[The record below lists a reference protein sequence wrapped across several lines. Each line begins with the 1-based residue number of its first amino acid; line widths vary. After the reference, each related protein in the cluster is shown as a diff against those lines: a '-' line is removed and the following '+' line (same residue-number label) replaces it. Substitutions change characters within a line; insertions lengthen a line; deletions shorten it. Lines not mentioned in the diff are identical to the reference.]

1 MGLQLVNLTKK
12 FGKHR
17 AVSDIDLNVP
27 KGSMYGFLGGN
38 GAGKTTTFR
47 MILGLLEPTSGEIT
61 YNDQKI
67 DYSLTDKIG
76 YLPEERGLHPKLK
89 VSEQLKYLGKLKG
102 MSAKEANEK
111 TDYWLKKFE
120 VPENKEKKIEKL
132 SKGNQQKIQLIA
144 AIIHQPELIIL
155 DEPFSGLDPVNVE
168 ILKSSIKEMN
178 RDGATIIFSTHR
190 MEHVE
195 ELCEELCILN
205 DGEQIVAGNI
215 DEIKQEFGQK
225 DVIIEG
231 DHDISFIADMPGVLD
246 MQRVRNKTTV
256 KIEDEQYAEPIY
268 NEVVKLG
275 FFKRFQVQEPSI
287 NDIFIAKV
295 GKKYE

>member
-1 MGLQLVNLTKK
+1 MSLKLTNLTKQ
-12 FGKHR
+12 FGDNT
-17 AVSDIDLNVP
+17 AVENINLDVP
-27 KGSMYGFLGGN
+27 AGSMYGFLGGN

-47 MILGLLEPTSGEIT
+47 MILGLLEQTSGEIT

-89 VSEQLKYLGKLKG
+89 VSEQIKYLGKLKG
-102 MSAKEANEK
+102 MSNKEV
-111 TDYWLKKFE
+111 TQRLDYWLERFE
-120 VPENKEKKIEKL
+120 VPQNKDKKIEKL

-144 AIIHQPELIIL
+144 SIIHNPELIIL
-155 DEPFSGLDPVNVE
+155 DEPFSGLDPINVE
-168 ILKSSIKEMN
+168 MLKKAVKDLNNE
-178 RDGATIIFSTHR
+178 GATIIFSTHR

-205 DGEQIVAGNI
+205 KGRQVVSGNI
-215 DEIKQEFGQK
+215 DQIKDDFGQK
-225 DVIIEG
+225 DIIIEG
-231 DHDISFIADMPGVLD
+231 EHDVSFIKAMPGVLD
-246 MQRVRNKTTV
+246 VKKIRNKTTV
-256 KIEDEQYAEPIY
+256 KIADEQFAEPIF

-275 FFKRFQVQEPSI
+275 YFKRFQVKEPSI

-295 GKKYE
+295 GETYE

>member
-1 MGLQLVNLTKK
+1 MSLKLTNLTKQ
-12 FGKHR
+12 FGDNT
-17 AVSDIDLNVP
+17 AVENINLDVP
-27 KGSMYGFLGGN
+27 AGSMYGFLGGN

-47 MILGLLEPTSGEIT
+47 MILGLLEQTSGEIT

-89 VSEQLKYLGKLKG
+89 VSEQIKYLGKLKG
-102 MSAKEANEK
+102 MSNKEV
-111 TDYWLKKFE
+111 TQRLDYWLERFE
-120 VPENKEKKIEKL
+120 VPQNKDKKIEKL

-144 AIIHQPELIIL
+144 SIIHNPELIIL
-155 DEPFSGLDPVNVE
+155 DEPFSGLDPINVE
-168 ILKSSIKEMN
+168 MLKKAVKDLNSE
-178 RDGATIIFSTHR
+178 GATIIFSTHR

-205 DGEQIVAGNI
+205 KGRQVVSGNI
-215 DEIKQEFGQK
+215 DQIKDDFGQK
-225 DVIIEG
+225 DIIIEG
-231 DHDISFIADMPGVLD
+231 EHDISFIKAMPGVLD
-246 MQRVRNKTTV
+246 VKKIRNKTTV
-256 KIEDEQYAEPIY
+256 KIADEQFAEPIF

-275 FFKRFQVQEPSI
+275 YFKRFQVKEPSI

-295 GKKYE
+295 GETYE